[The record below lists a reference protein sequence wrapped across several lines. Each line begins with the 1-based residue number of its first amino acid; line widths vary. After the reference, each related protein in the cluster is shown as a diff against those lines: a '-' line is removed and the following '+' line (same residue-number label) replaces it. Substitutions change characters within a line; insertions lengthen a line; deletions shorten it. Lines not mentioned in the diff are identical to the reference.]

1 MAVSEIKLRV
11 ANRLKTL
18 DAAVLSKDMKNQY
31 SEFVKLTEVK
41 EIVEEVT
48 VPLLEA
54 MQTRETEAMRI
65 NKTVDLLAIEMKK
78 VKNEAR
84 QASTLRNNI
93 TNINKNTQKIEQ
105 QY

>member
-1 MAVSEIKLRV
+1 LAVSEIKLRV

-54 MQTRETEAMRI
+54 MQTRETEAIRI

>member
-54 MQTRETEAMRI
+54 MQTRETEAIRI